1 MSIDI
6 DDLERCAEK
15 AGVWR
20 AAILALVAE
29 VRDLR
34 MQRDEHM
41 IDSEHAYDEG
51 FDAGTRRGYEDERA
65 LVVAVLRKAANAPH
79 PIERGVPSLSPAG
92 RGLLL
97 FHADRIERGDHL
109 PAPS

>member
-1 MSIDI
+1 MNIDI

-51 FDAGTRRGYEDERA
+51 RAAERRD
-65 LVVAVLRKAANAPH
+65 VAVWLAARPNIDGDVAAFAV
-79 PIERGVPSLSPAG
+79 ERGEHRTWSEAV
-92 RGLLL
+92 RGLQ
-97 FHADRIERGDHL
+97 
-109 PAPS
+109 